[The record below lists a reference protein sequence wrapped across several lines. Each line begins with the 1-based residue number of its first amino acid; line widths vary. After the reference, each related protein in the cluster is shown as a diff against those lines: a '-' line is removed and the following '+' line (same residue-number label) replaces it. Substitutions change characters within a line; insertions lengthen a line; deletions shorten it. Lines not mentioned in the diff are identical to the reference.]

1 MRHAAAAT
9 QFDCVIDAYH
19 SGGSPEEIATN
30 KSNADVVL
38 IAPQIALYR
47 HKFAEAFSCPIGV
60 IDRKAY
66 GTIDGARVLAHA
78 IELMQEAGSSSIS
91 IDSIPD

>member
-19 SGGSPEEIATN
+19 SGGTPEEIATN

-66 GTIDGARVLAHA
+66 GTIDGASVLAHA
-78 IELMQEAGSSSIS
+78 MQLMREAESTLTTIE
-91 IDSIPD
+91 